1 MYAPLGR
8 FLARLDRGVA
18 GGKASTYQ
26 TGENALLSW
35 RNLWEVP
42 RRGAETEESVL
53 GDKRSPSV
61 AGCKH
66 TGPID
71 MSRTPC
77 GKKRARCLGCETTGP
92 SRAGAPEAMRALR
105 EEGTDGKKAGT

>member
-66 TGPID
+66 TGSID
-71 MSRTPC
+71 VSRTPC
-77 GKKRARCLGCETTGP
+77 GKKRARCLVCETIGP
-92 SRAGAPEAMRALR
+92 KRRSARAALRALR
-105 EEGTDGKKAGT
+105 DEARGSEKGV